1 MSDSQSLENGVD
13 FIRCNLRF
21 LKATHP
27 EIFEHLEDIP
37 EKGRAEEIR
46 HVMRLGL
53 MVKNG
58 QLGASIG
65 VVNSSPVANPIS
77 EQAALETVSQTAST
91 TATDSTAMKKTEV
104 PEVADMIKLGASD
117 LDIGDDIFE
126 L

>member
-1 MSDSQSLENGVD
+1 MSDNQPLENGVD

-27 EIFEHLEDIP
+27 EIFDHLESIP

-46 HVMRLGL
+46 HIMRLGL

-58 QLGASIG
+58 QIGSSVG
-65 VVNSSPVANPIS
+65 VVTSLPATTPTS
-77 EQAALETVSQTAST
+77 EQSAIDTVSSSSDST
-91 TATDSTAMKKTEV
+91 TSNTTTPTNEV
-104 PEVADMIKLGASD
+104 SDVPDMIKLGDSD

>member
-1 MSDSQSLENGVD
+1 MSDNQPLENGVD

-58 QLGASIG
+58 QLGASMG
-65 VVNSSPVANPIS
+65 VVNSAPAANPIS
-77 EQAALETVSQTAST
+77 EQAAIETVSQTVSATTTSST
-91 TATDSTAMKKTEV
+91 KQETEEPEV
-104 PEVADMIKLGASD
+104 PDMIKLGNSD